1 MNTYQSFAVA
11 PTWQER
17 YLDRIIEEMS
27 PAYLVLVAVMAV
39 CLKLVYKY
47 LVKKIDL
54 AIESERQRIKLT
66 QESVKTIKTLAQ
78 MFDELHERLENIGQD
93 HGEIRELLE
102 SLHENY
108 QSLERKM
115 ETAESGRPGSR
126 RIK

>member
-78 MFDELHERLENIGQD
+78 MFDELHERLENIDQD
-93 HGEIRELLE
+93 HGE
-102 SLHENY
+102 H
-108 QSLERKM
+108 
-115 ETAESGRPGSR
+115 RPRSR
-126 RIK
+126 RTSTKITEK